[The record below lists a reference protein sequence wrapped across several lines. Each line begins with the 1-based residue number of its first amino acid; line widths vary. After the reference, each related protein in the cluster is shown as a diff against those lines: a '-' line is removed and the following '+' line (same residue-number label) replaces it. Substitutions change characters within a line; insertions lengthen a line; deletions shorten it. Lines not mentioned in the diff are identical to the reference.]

1 MTISQNTTP
10 ACPICSM
17 ENTYLDGESYI
28 CPDCAHE
35 WPVSADADTSGD
47 EVKVFKDSNG
57 NVLVDG
63 DSVILIKDLKVKGS
77 SINLKKGTKVKNIK
91 LKSGYHD
98 VDCKIDGQSFMLKS
112 EFLKKA

>member
-1 MTISQNTTP
+1 MTTENHLTP

-17 ENTYLDGESYI
+17 ENTYQDGDNFI

-35 WPVSADADTSGD
+35 WSANSWAIEDSD
-47 EVKVFKDSNG
+47 EAKVFKDSNG
-57 NVLVDG
+57 NILVDG

-77 SINLKKGTKVKNIK
+77 SITLKKGTKIKNIK
-91 LKSGYHD
+91 LKSGDHD
-98 VDCKIDGQSFMLKS
+98 VDCKVEGQSFMLKS